1 MNPLVRTS
9 SHNKWVRRLMF
20 EPLLEVDKGG
30 KIQPYLAESWD
41 ISNDGKTYTFRL
53 RSGVK
58 FHNGQEMTAEDVKFS
73 MDYTL
78 NPKNGASGRS
88 RLGQVDGVEAT
99 DKYILKVHLK
109 MQTPVFITS
118 LTTIQSFSV
127 VPKGS
132 LAEGKRRPAAFPP
145 GTGPYKFV
153 EWQANQRLVVT
164 RNENYWRAKPF
175 LEKIIFRPI
184 PDSTIRLVALR
195 SGDVDLVVRVPGQWA
210 RQLVRGKL
218 KDLSYLK
225 TPNSGLYRMQFN
237 TVRPPF
243 NSKKL
248 RQAVAHALDKKE
260 LIQAT
265 FFGFGHPIVQKY
277 PKGHPWYFDEI
288 PSLSHDSNKAK
299 ALLKE
304 AGYKGEAIEL
314 VTGNSSVNQTLAS
327 TIQAQ
332 LRRVGISVKTQPLES
347 GAYRQRVRKGNFSFQ
362 EGLRFIA
369 VMRQTLDMSPKKS
382 MILKPN

>member
-1 MNPLVRTS
+1 MSYVLPLFLSLGLAIASSNLSIAATDQPKYGGTLTFASHRDISTMNPLVRTS
-9 SHNKWVRRLMF
+9 SHNKWIRRLMF
-20 EPLLEVDKGG
+20 EPLLEVDERG

-41 ISNDGKTYTFRL
+41 ISSDGKTYTFRL

-58 FHNGQEMTAEDVKFS
+58 FHNGQEMTSEDVKFA

-88 RLGQVDGVEAT
+88 RLGQVDRVEAP
-99 DKYILKVHLK
+99 DKYTLKVYLK
-109 MQTPVFITS
+109 MQTPVFIASVTS
-118 LTTIQSFSV
+118 IQSFSV

-145 GTGPYKFV
+145 GTGPFKFV
-153 EWQANQRLVVT
+153 EWQANQRLVVA

-175 LEKIIFRPI
+175 LERVIFRPI

-225 TPNSGLYRMQFN
+225 TPNSGLYRIQFN
-237 TVRPPF
+237 AARPPF
-243 NSKKL
+243 SSKKL

-288 PSLSHDSNKAK
+288 PSLLHDTNKAR

-304 AGYKGEAIEL
+304 AGYKGEVIEL
-314 VTGNSSVNQTLAS
+314 VTGNSSVPQPAGAS
-327 TIQAQ
+327 
-332 LRRVGISVKTQPLES
+332 
-347 GAYRQRVRKGNFSFQ
+347 YC
-362 EGLRFIA
+362 
-369 VMRQTLDMSPKKS
+369 
-382 MILKPN
+382 